1 MDFNQLQ
8 TLWDSQNNQTLYAV
22 NETAMYNTIMLKQ
35 KQARHITHVSELLI
49 MLTNAATATF
59 IGISNMNLAR
69 PSMALYALCAWM
81 LACAVF
87 IFTGRIRRIR
97 GNRRYDRSLHGELG
111 YALSVA
117 TYQVQFSRLMRWNT
131 LPIGILLALG
141 LWETGKP
148 LWIALAT
155 MVMLLLAY
163 YASGWEH
170 GIYERRKRSLQSLQT
185 SLTRE
190 PKSL

>member
-69 PSMALYALCAWM
+69 PSMALYAL
-81 LACAVF
+81 
-87 IFTGRIRRIR
+87 
-97 GNRRYDRSLHGELG
+97 
-111 YALSVA
+111 
-117 TYQVQFSRLMRWNT
+117 
-131 LPIGILLALG
+131 
-141 LWETGKP
+141 
-148 LWIALAT
+148 
-155 MVMLLLAY
+155 
-163 YASGWEH
+163 
-170 GIYERRKRSLQSLQT
+170 
-185 SLTRE
+185 
-190 PKSL
+190 